1 MKLATSLI
9 VAGALIA
16 GTTLANA
23 QGASNK
29 APGQEM
35 QEKGSVKGSQGT
47 SGYAQG
53 HEMQE

>member
-1 MKLATSLI
+1 MKLATSLM
-9 VAGALIA
+9 VASALIV

-35 QEKGSVKGSQGT
+35 QQKGSVRV
-47 SGYAQG
+47 AQA
-53 HEMQE
+53 HLAKWSVHIR